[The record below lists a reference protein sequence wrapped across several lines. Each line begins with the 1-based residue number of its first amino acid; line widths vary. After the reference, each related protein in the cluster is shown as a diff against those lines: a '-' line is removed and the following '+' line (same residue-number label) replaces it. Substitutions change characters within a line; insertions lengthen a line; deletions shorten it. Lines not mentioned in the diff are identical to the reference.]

1 MVDTTQEAVKGAATD
16 YIGNKVRGAAGVDSG
31 ATSRKQYLQ
40 DQARFRAQ
48 SKEDYGVQRKDSQ
61 ADYQAARAD
70 FLSDRES
77 DRGYAEDIYQQRTNV
92 ESRADAANPV
102 LVGDKLGGDHAAY
115 MDAAYP
121 GTNPWERLGVSN
133 TGYSGGATGMIGN
146 ATTQASGDRTQMRVQ
161 QAQMSLELVRAKM
174 STDAQIQ
181 SSQISADAQIES
193 ARISAGASGYVADTG
208 ADASR
213 YGTDM
218 QRQIGLRQ
226 TEAQLRQAGVSEK
239 QLRINERNL
248 ERIIDRWPTEKK
260 QMLAQ
265 AALAE
270 QQTAHSQAMQP
281 HDVRAKQY
289 GMLAPAYAVYKELQK
304 SDGFGQVMDVLLPV
318 LGVGAAA
325 KFATSQALRFG
336 KKWAGKK
343 PRTHNEFGNKIPTIE
358 INRPTR
364 PPGKPYSSSSGKSSD
379 KPPKGYRT
387 WKDYELAEMR
397 KRANAR
403 LKREKY
409 KY

>member
-1 MVDTTQEAVKGAATD
+1 MGWGDQPGWGGPGGPGGINDPGGEGGWGVGQGPESSFDWLNRFTQGWLD
-16 YIGNKVRGAAGVDSG
+16 FS
-31 ATSRKQYLQ
+31 QYLPHKSGFLNQ
-40 DQARFRAQ
+40 GGLGYGDQERYDLMRKHG
-48 SKEDYGVQRKDSQ
+48 KEDYARGRKDLAKDQRLARQRAYTDYEVVRSDVKTDRD
-61 ADYQAARAD
+61 ADRQY
-70 FLSDRES
+70 S
-77 DRGYAEDIYQQRTNV
+77 EDIYQQRRV
-92 ESRADAANPV
+92 ESREDAANPV
-102 LVGDKLGGDHAAY
+102 LVGGKLGGDHAAY

-161 QAQMSLELVRAKM
+161 QAQMQVELARAKM
-174 STDAQIQ
+174 STDAQVQ
-181 SSQISADAQIES
+181 SAQISAQAQIDS
-193 ARISAGASGYVADTG
+193 ARISAGASGYVAETG

-213 YGTDM
+213 YSTDM
-218 QRQIGLRQ
+218 QREIGMRQ

-248 ERIIDRWPTEKK
+248 ERIINRWPTEKK

-270 QQTAHSQAMQP
+270 QQTAHSQAMQE

-343 PRTHNEFGNKIPTIE
+343 PRN
-358 INRPTR
+358 
-364 PPGKPYSSSSGKSSD
+364 S
-379 KPPKGYRT
+379 
-387 WKDYELAEMR
+387 
-397 KRANAR
+397 
-403 LKREKY
+403 
-409 KY
+409 